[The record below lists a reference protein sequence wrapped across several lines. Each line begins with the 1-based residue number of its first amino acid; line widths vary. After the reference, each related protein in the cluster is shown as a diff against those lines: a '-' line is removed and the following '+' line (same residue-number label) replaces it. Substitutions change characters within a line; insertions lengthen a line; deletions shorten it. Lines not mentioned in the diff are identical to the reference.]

1 MTSRLGR
8 WSRSLMEAPRFTLM
22 RGVARFDVARR
33 VLATTLGLPGRLRL
47 ASWENATRHRGGE
60 ALLMPN
66 VDVERTVAEL
76 DADGIAL
83 GFMLA
88 PTVVSEIVHFAST
101 HPCFADRQAD
111 RGFMVSDHEAAQQAI
126 CKSIL
131 LAQYFNTEAACAAV
145 GRLARDPTLNLLA
158 ARFLRS
164 VPHFVG
170 ANLWWTFPVDASEED
185 RHRHAHLFHRDVD
198 DFRFLKFFFYLTDVE
213 PGEGA
218 HVCVRGS
225 HRAAPRLR
233 RFDRWK
239 LRRYSDDEIAGA
251 YAPGEI
257 LEITGKAGTGFAENT
272 LCVHK
277 GMTPRSAPRL
287 LLQMQFALFDYGVM
301 HDRRDPG
308 SLRMIEGR

>member
-8 WSRSLMEAPRFTLM
+8 WARSMVESPGFTLM
-22 RGVARFDVARR
+22 RGVARFNAPRE
-33 VLATTLGLPGRLRL
+33 VLASTLSLPRRLRL
-47 ASWENATRHRGGE
+47 AAWEDLTRQGGADQLE
-60 ALLMPN
+60 PSPDL
-66 VDVERTVAEL
+66 RQTVAEL
-76 DADGIAL
+76 DAHGIAL
-83 GFMLA
+83 GLKLA
-88 PTVVSEIVHFAST
+88 PTDVSEIVQFART

-111 RGFMVSDHEAAQQAI
+111 RGFFIGDHGSAQNAI
-126 CKSIL
+126 GKSIL
-131 LAQYFNTEAACAAV
+131 VAQYFNTETGCAAI
-145 GRLARDPTLNLLA
+145 GRLTRDRTLNLIA

-164 VPHFVG
+164 VPRFVG

-198 DFRFLKFFFYLTDVE
+198 DFRFIKFFFYLTDVE

-225 HRAAPRLR
+225 HRAPPRLQPL
-233 RFDRWK
+233 DRWK
-239 LRRYSDDEIAGA
+239 LRRYTDPEIAGA
-251 YAPGEI
+251 YPEADI

-287 LLQMQFALFDYGVM
+287 LLQLQFALFDYGVM

-308 SLRMIEGR
+308 SLRMIDTR